1 MHGRLPPDERNTAMA
16 INYIIK
22 CWPWFMLAL
31 IIGAGLGW

>member
-1 MHGRLPPDERNTAMA
+1 MISSRINWAPYF
-16 INYIIK
+16 NYIIK